1 MIRIWYYA
9 APADAVA
16 LAGSLGLSV
25 WRVWLQPQVGAGG
38 RGMLPAWPASPSDR
52 APSLVI
58 GELHHPT
65 APCESERPSWLV
77 IPETGLYTGILI
89 LGAVGSGKTSACMH
103 PFAQQIAHSALAE
116 ARPSV
121 GLPSLGRRGRSG
133 LQRRTERESHRPTAP
148 PPGRVVE
155 WGRHAPLP
163 PRRVGREDPRALA
176 TPARAPVCD
185 RPKLHCLY
193 GGMRFAGRWEN
204 RELSVEF
211 HIAAQ
216 INPVFPCPLGARG
229 ISTTASSVKK
239 YRGGWLSGPISPASV
254 DAGPP
259 ESGRRAGSRAL
270 QAPPGPHVR

>member
-1 MIRIWYYA
+1 MLDLIAYHDPTLHAVIRIWYYA

-121 GLPSLGRRGRSG
+121 GLPSLGLRGRSG
-133 LQRRTERESHRPTAP
+133 LQRRIERESHRPTARP
-148 PPGRVVE
+148 SS
-155 WGRHAPLP
+155 
-163 PRRVGREDPRALA
+163 RVG
-176 TPARAPVCD
+176 
-185 RPKLHCLY
+185 
-193 GGMRFAGRWEN
+193 
-204 RELSVEF
+204 
-211 HIAAQ
+211 AA
-216 INPVFPCPLGARG
+216 CPP
-229 ISTTASSVKK
+229 TASTS
-239 YRGGWLSGPISPASV
+239 
-254 DAGPP
+254 
-259 ESGRRAGSRAL
+259 
-270 QAPPGPHVR
+270 